1 MALLSS
7 GSLDLLHVEYGLV
20 FWTIVTFSLVM
31 LVLWRFAWTPIVTA
45 LDARNTKVEDDL
57 NKSEKLRNEAE
68 DLLKDY
74 ESKLDNAKKEV
85 ADLLEEGRRDGEV
98 SRATITEEAQ
108 AEAARIR
115 ERSSHDIEQAKLK
128 AVKEIQDLAVE
139 ISLQL
144 MSNVL
149 QKDVNDAEHKKLI
162 MQELE
167 RLKSDN

>member
-1 MALLSS
+1 MPLLSS
-7 GSLDLLHVEYGLV
+7 DSLNLLNVEIGLV
-20 FWTIVTFSLVM
+20 FWTVVTFSIVM
-31 LVLWRFAWTPIVTA
+31 IILWRFAWKPIVEA

-57 NKSEKLRNEAE
+57 SKSEQLRKEAE

-85 ADLLEEGRRDGEV
+85 ADLLEEARRDGEV
-98 SRATITEEAQ
+98 SRTTITAEAQ

-115 ERSSHDIEQAKLK
+115 ERSSHDIDQAKLK

-162 MQELE
+162 MTELE